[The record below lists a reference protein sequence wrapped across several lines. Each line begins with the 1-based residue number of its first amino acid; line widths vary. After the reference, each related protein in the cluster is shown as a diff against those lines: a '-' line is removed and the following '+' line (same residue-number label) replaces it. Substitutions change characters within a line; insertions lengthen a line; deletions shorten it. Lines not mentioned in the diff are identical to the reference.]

1 MNPQKPTPK
10 DARLLGSVLN
20 TVMKRLKSPDVEI
33 VGGVFGRWREVVGES
48 IADNVKPVRIEG
60 KKLTVEVVD
69 QAWATQLR
77 FLEKELLHTLEQHF
91 GDAIESIDIRVLRY
105 R

>member
-1 MNPQKPTPK
+1 MTSQKPTPK
-10 DARLLGSVLN
+10 DPRLLGNVLN
-20 TVMKRLKSPDVEI
+20 AMMKRLKSADVEI

-48 IADNVKPVRIEG
+48 IADNVTPVRIEG
-60 KKLTVEVVD
+60 KKLTVEVAD

-77 FLEKELLHTLEQHF
+77 FLEKDLLHTLQQHF
-91 GDAIESIDIRVLRY
+91 GDAIESIDIRVRRY